1 MVVVFSEGTYA
12 CLSSEVGTARE
23 WGEEKNPLTALFT
36 ALLTVELYFSTV
48 LHGNYVC
55 TW

>member
-1 MVVVFSEGTYA
+1 MLAGHLRWELPGN
-12 CLSSEVGTARE
+12 
-23 WGEEKNPLTALFT
+23 WGKKNPTLTALFT
-36 ALLTVELYFSTV
+36 TLLTVELYFSNV

>member
-1 MVVVFSEGTYA
+1 MVMIISEGLYA
-12 CLSSEVGTARE
+12 CWSSEVGIARE
-23 WGEEKNPLTALFT
+23 WREEKPLLTVLFT
-36 ALLTVELYFSTV
+36 TLLTVELYFSNV